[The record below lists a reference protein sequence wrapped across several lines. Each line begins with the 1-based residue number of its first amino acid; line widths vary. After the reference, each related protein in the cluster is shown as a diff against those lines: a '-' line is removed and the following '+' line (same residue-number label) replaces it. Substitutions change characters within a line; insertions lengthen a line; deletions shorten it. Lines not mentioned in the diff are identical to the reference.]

1 MPLVSTV
8 RLRERLSGGRS
19 SLPWEFPEHRSEAS
33 LGGGSVAVRKAGMEG
48 LTRVDGGCGICRRGI
63 GCGSRGGSCGFPFHG
78 FAQKSGQFQPYA
90 FAEFMKGQ
98 RILYQILDESS
109 HRGVPSIA
117 HDDYLVEFQP
127 LNGAGLELHN
137 LGKLFRHQQVGS
149 GLGLPARL
157 QSRPLHRVP
166 PFPCLPLPP
175 FSSGG

>member
-33 LGGGSVAVRKAGMEG
+33 LGGGAVAVRKAGMEG

-109 HRGVPSIA
+109 HRGVP
-117 HDDYLVEFQP
+117 
-127 LNGAGLELHN
+127 
-137 LGKLFRHQQVGS
+137 
-149 GLGLPARL
+149 
-157 QSRPLHRVP
+157 
-166 PFPCLPLPP
+166 PLPMTTTLSNFNP
-175 FSSGG
+175 LMAPDWSSTILVSCSVTSRLEAASEEPAAWTIC